1 MKIGNICDLA
11 RSVACGSS
19 GPARSSN
26 LARSVACGS
35 SGPARLIIAIVIVA
49 AAAPARAGEARVRHV
64 PPADA
69 AAGVALE
76 LIASAPAAVPS
87 LVAHYRTVGTAA
99 FASIELVR
107 RDDQRWVAVVPAAAV
122 APPGLEYYLDAG
134 GAPVF
139 ASAGAPH
146 TTRVGVTTLAVRR
159 SRDEAR
165 VARRRSRVHASA
177 EWVDYG
183 TRVVDDVK
191 LVDRYYRIDADF
203 SYRLW
208 AYPLEELRVGFSR
221 LLGDTEVACELP
233 PCTGRS
239 GFNVAGWFELGL
251 APIEGV
257 ALDGR
262 AIVLATPESV
272 ALGGRAELRI
282 GVRDGTHVATGVE
295 YLADVGASGFF
306 RFGWGTVPR
315 APMTATVEITNMPAS
330 TRDVGVRLYYDVTGE
345 LAYGVRLGL
354 RLGYA
359 ARVQN
364 LFGFTG
370 GTTASIDF

>member
-1 MKIGNICDLA
+1 MK
-11 RSVACGSS
+11 R
-19 GPARSSN
+19 
-26 LARSVACGS
+26 
-35 SGPARLIIAIVIVA
+35 IAVVITIAAATA
-49 AAAPARAGEARVRHV
+49 AAAPASAEAGEPRVHHV
-64 PPADA
+64 PPANA
-69 AAGVALE
+69 EAGVALE
-76 LIASAPAAVPS
+76 LVASAPAAVPA
-87 LVAHYRTVGTAA
+87 LVAHYRTVGAAA
-99 FASIELVR
+99 FASIDLVR

-139 ASAGAPH
+139 ASAQAPH
-146 TTRVGVTTLAVRR
+146 TTRVGVSSLAARR
-159 SRDEAR
+159 ARDEAR
-165 VARRRSRVHASA
+165 VADRRSRVHGSA

-183 TRVVDDVK
+183 TRTVDGVR
-191 LVDRYYRIDADF
+191 LVDRYYRVDADF

-208 AYPLEELRVGFSR
+208 AYPLEDLRVGFSR
-221 LLGDTEVACELP
+221 LLGDTEVPCAAP
-233 PCTGRS
+233 PCTGRA

-272 ALGGRAELRI
+272 ALGGRAELRV
-282 GVRDGTHVATGVE
+282 GVRDGTHIAAGAE

-306 RFGWGTVPR
+306 RLGWGTVPR
-315 APMTATVEITNMPAS
+315 VPMAATVEITNLPAS
-330 TRDVGVRLYYDVTGE
+330 TRDVGVRLYYDVSGV
-345 LAYGVRLGL
+345 LASGVRVGL

-359 ARVQN
+359 TRSQD